1 MFLCLQVI
9 NEGNSRENRKEGDMA
24 LALANY
30 LMQQG
35 FTPDDITILAA
46 YSGQMFYMRKV
57 WLLTS
62 LLIAITFTTGFL

>member
-1 MFLCLQVI
+1 MT
-9 NEGNSRENRKEGDMA
+9 

-35 FTPDDITILAA
+35 YNAEDITILAA

-57 WLLTS
+57 RTS
-62 LLIAITFTTGFL
+62 SHHIILFRVY

>member
-1 MFLCLQVI
+1 M
-9 NEGNSRENRKEGDMA
+9 

-35 FTPDDITILAA
+35 YTAEDITILAA

-57 WLLTS
+57 TFNDSWDSSFLT
-62 LLIAITFTTGFL
+62 LRRIQE